1 MATIAQRTGDVAL
14 ELGGRSD
21 ITAGSPSRVD
31 VWYKNSYISIAMGF
45 NFEQLEDSVTEEMSS
60 TFQFAFPA
68 TARAINSLVFY
79 DQNGGVTR
87 PKFTDIESLRRSG
100 DFAGVTSL
108 PLTPGVPGMYTL
120 YEGNLLFSPPF
131 DAGPYQ
137 MVLDL
142 WDKPVIANP
151 VSNTVINVPDDW
163 LEAVDYGAIMRGHI
177 FLGEPDKAM
186 NVQRLLYGYT
196 DPGSGKYIPGMLS
209 NLQTRKQ
216 ANAPARDYGL
226 QPRGSRMSYTR

>member
-14 ELGGRSD
+14 ELGNRSD
-21 ITAGSPSRVD
+21 ITSGVPSRVD

-45 NFEQLEDSVTEEMSS
+45 NFEQLENSVVNGMSGA
-60 TFQFAFPA
+60 FQMQFPA
-68 TARAINSLVFY
+68 TARAINSLVY
-79 DQNGGVTR
+79 LDQNGGVTK
-87 PKFTDIESLRRSG
+87 PKFTDIESIRKSG
-100 DFAGVTSL
+100 DFAGLTSQ
-108 PLTPGVPGMYTL
+108 PLTPGRPGLYTL

-131 DAGPYQ
+131 DSGNYQ
-137 MVLDL
+137 VILDT
-142 WDKPVIANP
+142 WDKPLIANP
-151 VSNTVINVPDDW
+151 ISATVLNVPDDW
-163 LEAVDYGAIMRGHI
+163 LEAVDYGAIMRGHV

-209 NLQTRKQ
+209 QLQTRKQ

-226 QPRGSRMSYTR
+226 QPKVSRTGYTR